1 MKRNTG
7 LAFYETM
14 KIRTISGA
22 FYVAVLLIF
31 YLLKIFVNSLCFDV
45 LVYAFA
51 LIGTFEMM
59 RAVKDK
65 MTRAE
70 RAILMVFAFIT
81 VPACA
86 VAELFGY
93 GIATLAIGAFALAIA
108 LLSLLVLDHEQTTV
122 ENLGVSL
129 FVSVYPTV
137 LVTVLVLINH
147 IQMPEALSNLAFNSN
162 LLIPLIFAISPLT
175 DVFAYL
181 VGCSLKKFFPKK
193 LAPQISPNKT
203 IVGAIGGL
211 LGGIVAAGLVYVI
224 YGSTVGSLE
233 NIGVW
238 LPVFLTIGLLGAVAT
253 EFGDLVESC
262 IKRKLGIK
270 DMGDIMPGHGG
281 MLDRIDGT
289 MFTAIVVYLAFELIF
304 RFFI

>member
-1 MKRNTG
+1 MK
-7 LAFYETM
+7 L
-14 KIRTISGA
+14 RTVSA
-22 FYVAVLLIF
+22 TCYVAVLLLF
-31 YLLKIFVNSLCFDV
+31 YLLKIFVHPLFFDV

-51 LIGTFEMM
+51 IVGTFEII
-59 RAVKDK
+59 RAVKEK
-65 MTRAE
+65 LTKAE
-70 RAILMVFAFIT
+70 RVILMIFAFVT

-93 GIATLAIGAFALAIA
+93 GIATLAIGAFVLAIA

-122 ENLGVSL
+122 ESLGVSL
-129 FVSVYPTV
+129 FASVYPTV

-147 IQMPEALSNLAFNSN
+147 IQMPEELSAFAFNSN

-181 VGCSLKKFFPKK
+181 VGCSLKKVFPKK
-193 LAPQISPNKT
+193 LAPTISPNKT
-203 IVGAIGGL
+203 VVGAIGGL
-211 LGGIVAAGLVYVI
+211 LGGIIAAGVVYGI
-224 YGSTVGSLE
+224 YGAIAGSFAD
-233 NIGVW
+233 IGIW
-238 LPVFLTIGLLGAVAT
+238 LPIFFIIGLFGALAT

-281 MLDRIDGT
+281 VLDRIDGT
-289 MFTAIVVYLAFELIF
+289 MFTGVVVYLAFELIF

>member
-1 MKRNTG
+1 MK
-7 LAFYETM
+7 L
-14 KIRTISGA
+14 RTISGA
-22 FYVAVLLIF
+22 CYVVVLLLF
-31 YLLKIFVNSLCFDV
+31 YLLKIFVHPLCFDV

-51 LIGTFEMM
+51 LIGTFEMI
-59 RAVKDK
+59 RALKDK
-65 MTRAE
+65 TTKAE
-70 RAILMVFAFIT
+70 RVILMIFSFTT

-129 FVSVYPTV
+129 FVSMYPTV

-147 IQMPEALSNLAFNSN
+147 IQMPEALSAFAFNSN

-181 VGCSLKKFFPKK
+181 VGCSLKKVFPKK
-193 LAPQISPNKT
+193 LAPTISPNKT
-203 IVGAIGGL
+203 VIGAIGGL
-211 LGGIVAAGLVYVI
+211 LGGIISAGAVYFI
-224 YGSTVGSLE
+224 YGATVGSLADM
-233 NIGVW
+233 GVW
-238 LPVFLTIGLLGAVAT
+238 LPVFLVIGLFGAVAT

-262 IKRKLGIK
+262 IKRKLGLK
-270 DMGDIMPGHGG
+270 DMGNIMPGHGG
-281 MLDRIDGT
+281 VLDRIDGT
-289 MFTAIVVYLAFELIF
+289 MFTAVVVYLAFELIF